1 MEINFDQDCK
11 YSIGDNNIKP
21 YKNIFILN
29 NNDAIVK
36 NELTDLDE
44 IVLINK
50 VHYLKKDIIIT
61 EDYYFPKNKKL
72 IIEEGVKIHFE
83 SDALIVSEGSI
94 LFKGSRQKPI
104 IIDGNDGRGSLIL
117 SNNEFS
123 FNNVVIKNLS
133 FPKDKKKILYG
144 GINIINS
151 KLKLKILK

>member
-1 MEINFDQDCK
+1 MIT
-11 YSIGDNNIKP
+11 
-21 YKNIFILN
+21 
-29 NNDAIVK
+29 IVK

-44 IVLINK
+44 IDLINK

-61 EDYYFPKNKKL
+61 KDYYFPKNKKL
-72 IIEEGVKIHFE
+72 IIEEGGKIHFE

-133 FPKDKKKILYG
+133 FPKDKKKFCMVALIL
-144 GINIINS
+144 
-151 KLKLKILK
+151 LILN